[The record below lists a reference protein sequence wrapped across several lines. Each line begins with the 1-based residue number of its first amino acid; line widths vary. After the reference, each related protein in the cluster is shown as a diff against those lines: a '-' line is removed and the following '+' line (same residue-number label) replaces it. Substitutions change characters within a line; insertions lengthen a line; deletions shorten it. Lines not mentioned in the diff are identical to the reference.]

1 MAGSRPGG
9 ALKLDPS
16 FRQAAWRQQPPF
28 THARDVSGMSLD
40 PHHRPMTPLRRRR
53 DGGGELSEDERA
65 ELARLS
71 KENAAL
77 TMRCGVLKRTQGC
90 GATTCCPPRR
100 GAR

>member
-1 MAGSRPGG
+1 MAE
-9 ALKLDPS
+9 ALGLE
-16 FRQAAWRQQPPF
+16 
-28 THARDVSGMSLD
+28 SLD
-40 PHHRPMTPLRRRR
+40 LEGPNDAAASLKTRWRHAPGDRRRR

-90 GATTCCPPRR
+90 WATTCCPPRR